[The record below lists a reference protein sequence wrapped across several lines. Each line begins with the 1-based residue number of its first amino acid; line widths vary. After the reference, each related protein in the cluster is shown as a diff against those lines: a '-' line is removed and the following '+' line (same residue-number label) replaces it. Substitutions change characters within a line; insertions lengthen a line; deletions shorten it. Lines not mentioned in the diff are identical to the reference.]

1 MDHSDQPLGKFV
13 DETVDLRIGSIE
25 VRQLN
30 HDRGDVSCRGT
41 VNNAFDIMQ
50 RQAVR
55 LNQAGKLLR
64 NDDTDIRERSHQFPA
79 ALRGNAKCF

>member
-30 HDRGDVSCRGT
+30 HDRGDVSCRGA
-41 VNNAFDIMQ
+41 VNDTFDIMHGK
-50 RQAVR
+50 AVR
-55 LNQAGKLLR
+55 LNQTGKLLR

-79 ALRGNAKCF
+79 ALSRNAKCF